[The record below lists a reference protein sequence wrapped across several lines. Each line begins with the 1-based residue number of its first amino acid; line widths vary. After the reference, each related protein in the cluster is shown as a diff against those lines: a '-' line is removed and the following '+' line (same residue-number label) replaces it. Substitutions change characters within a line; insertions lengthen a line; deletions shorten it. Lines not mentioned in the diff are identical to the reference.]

1 MLEQGW
7 LCVADLTESSF
18 LSDKTPSEDFMA
30 GTTAGRKVQRLE
42 IGSDAE
48 IACRVAKDLTRRL
61 GPVVYDEGE
70 FWHHNRLH
78 WQAIPSEAL
87 WRAVFVYDGA
97 GFDTPKDEPSNVKL
111 SQGRVE
117 SVLACMKPLLSHRRF
132 FVEAAAGIN
141 CSSGFITLSAD
152 GAASLASHSP
162 DHRQR
167 HVIAGHWPCSISN
180 DEKASSLLH
189 RLLHGCF
196 QGDQDKR
203 GKMDLLA
210 EVAGIAALG
219 HATRIVQPKALVC
232 VGKQAENGK
241 SQVLAMLRSLLPK
254 SAVSAISP
262 ARFDD
267 RTFACHLVGK
277 LLNAPDELAGTEA
290 VASEIFKQIITG
302 EPIMARDVYRSA
314 FEFEPCAQHV
324 FATNALPTF
333 KGGMDRGIRRR
344 LLVLTFN
351 RVIPKGERLERIGQR
366 VGEEEADLL
375 LDWAVR
381 GAARVIA
388 AQAFT
393 TPASSDEALRDW
405 MYSSDPVLAWL
416 ESDEIEFRQEGYAPE
431 TKVSMAHD
439 RFVRWAGDEGFGRD
453 RLPAV
458 NGFSQRVEAAGKGV
472 TKNGPM
478 RAHGSSA
485 SAARDWGR
493 AEPSVQKGGD
503 A

>member
-1 MLEQGW
+1 M
-7 LCVADLTESSF
+7 T
-18 LSDKTPSEDFMA
+18 
-30 GTTAGRKVQRLE
+30 
-42 IGSDAE
+42 
-48 IACRVAKDLTRRL
+48 
-61 GPVVYDEGE
+61 
-70 FWHHNRLH
+70 
-78 WQAIPSEAL
+78 
-87 WRAVFVYDGA
+87 
-97 GFDTPKDEPSNVKL
+97 
-111 SQGRVE
+111 
-117 SVLACMKPLLSHRRF
+117 PLLSRRRF
-132 FVEAAAGIN
+132 FAEAAAGIN
-141 CSSGFITLSAD
+141 CYSGFIAFAAD
-152 GAASLASHSP
+152 GTASLAPHSL

-167 HVIAGHWPCSISN
+167 HVIAGHWPRDISHRA
-180 DEKASSLLH
+180 KTSSLLH

-203 GKMDLLA
+203 AKVDLLA

-267 RTFACHLVGK
+267 RTFACHLMGK

-302 EPIMARDVYRSA
+302 EPIMVRDVYRSA
-314 FEFEPCAQHV
+314 FEFEPRAQHV

-333 KGGMDRGIRRR
+333 KGGMDRGVRRR
-344 LLVLTFN
+344 LLVLRFN
-351 RVIPKGERLERIGQR
+351 RVIPKEERLERIGQR

-393 TPASSDEALRDW
+393 IPVSSDEALQDW

-416 ESDEIEFRQEGYAPE
+416 ESDQVEFGQNGSPPE
-431 TKVSMAHD
+431 TRVSVAHD
-439 RFVRWAGDEGFGRD
+439 KFVRWAGDEGFGRD

-472 TKNGPM
+472 TKKRAKDGARFVGLDCKGLGTDGASGP
-478 RAHGSSA
+478 
-485 SAARDWGR
+485 GR
-493 AEPSVQKGGD
+493 R
-503 A
+503 